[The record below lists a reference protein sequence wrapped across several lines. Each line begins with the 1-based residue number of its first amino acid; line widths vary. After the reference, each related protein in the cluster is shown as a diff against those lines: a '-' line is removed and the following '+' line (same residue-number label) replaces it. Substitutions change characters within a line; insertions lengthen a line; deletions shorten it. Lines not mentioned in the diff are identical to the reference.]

1 MPDEANVVQ
10 THSPT
15 MPVPQEPDTVWNPPG
30 GDVDFDSFFSGVG
43 KQGEEVADSNA
54 IPTVEPTTEPTEPVA
69 QAASEP
75 TKAPDFTI
83 KTSTGTVYK
92 TPEDAVRGIEQ
103 KDQLISQLR
112 SMVSAVTGEDPLRKS
127 GANPGQQIQQQQPI
141 SYLRD
146 SRRYAEDLTRAA
158 DLGQKTGNW
167 DNYRNVQAQLQF
179 EVTQQAVGPYMP
191 VVQNVGRQ
199 QAMDDVSRSIPE
211 FRNFYGSEAYNKVL
225 ESRPKLAGFIAHAE
239 TQPTLQEELKE
250 LYQSVY
256 DSAQAS
262 KLPELVKH
270 NQPPSTPNPTP
281 RMPMPPVSRPSL
293 NVPDQSRGNTPA
305 IKPGLSNSASR
316 QALIEQLRQ
325 KGVEDFIF

>member
-1 MPDEANVVQ
+1 MPEAIEAVNQ
-10 THSPT
+10 QSPST
-15 MPVPQEPDTVWNPPG
+15 PVSQEPTEAWNPPG

-54 IPTVEPTTEPTEPVA
+54 IPPVEPTTEATEPVV
-69 QAASEP
+69 QATQEAP
-75 TKAPDFTI
+75 KAPEFVL
-83 KTSTGTVYK
+83 KTATGTVYK

-127 GANPGQQIQQQQPI
+127 GAVPGQTTIQQQPV

-146 SRRYAEDLTRAA
+146 SRRYAEDLTKAA

-167 DNYRNVQAQLQF
+167 DSYRNVQAQLQF

-256 DSAQAS
+256 DSAQAM
-262 KLPELVKH
+262 KLPELVKQ
-270 NQPPSTPNPTP
+270 NQPSTPTPAP
-281 RMPMPPVSRPSL
+281 RMPISQVSRPSL
-293 NVPDQSRGNTPA
+293 QVPDQNRGNSPA
-305 IKPGLSNSASR
+305 IKPGLQTSASR
-316 QALIEQLRQ
+316 QALIEQLKQ